1 MIDVAGPWAQSVT
14 GPVPAADLGPAYCH
28 EHLLTDP
35 APRLAGE
42 DRDLVLDDEAR
53 SAAELR
59 DFRVAGGRTLVEV
72 TAPEFGRSPAGLR
85 RLAEATGV
93 TVIATTG
100 HVCTE
105 YWSGV
110 LDLDPVPEAA
120 LADRFVTDLLAGMDG
135 TEVRAGIIKAGSSR
149 DEVTP
154 TEAKV
159 LRAAARAQRE
169 TGAPIT
175 THTTAGTVPLEQVR
189 ILERAGADLDHVCI
203 GHLDRR
209 LDWPTHR
216 ELAGTGVFLGYDCV
230 SKEQYQPDA
239 LRAEF
244 VARLAEA
251 GYGDR
256 VVLSGDLARRSYLRA
271 WGGGPGY
278 GYLLGP
284 FQELLRQAGLD
295 GAQRR
300 ALLVGNPAELLAWR
314 RPP

>member
-1 MIDVAGPWAQSVT
+1 VMGVADPWTQTVT
-14 GPVPAADLGPAYCH
+14 GPVPAADLGPVYCH

-59 DFRVAGGRTLVEV
+59 DFRAAGGRTLVEV
-72 TAPEFGRSPAGLR
+72 TAPEFGRDPAGLR
-85 RLAEATGV
+85 RLAEATGI

-110 LDLDPVPEAA
+110 LDLDPVPELV
-120 LADRFVTDLLAGMDG
+120 LADRFVAELLAGMDG
-135 TEVRAGIIKAGSSR
+135 TTVRAGIIKAGSSR
-149 DEVTP
+149 DAVTP
-154 TEAKV
+154 TEEKV

-175 THTTAGTVPLEQVR
+175 THTTAGTAPLEQVR
-189 ILERAGADLDHVCI
+189 ILERAGAELDHVCI

-216 ELAGTGVFLGYDCV
+216 EVASTGVFLGYDCV

-244 VARLAEA
+244 IARLAGA

-256 VVLSGDLARRSYLRA
+256 VVLAGDLARRSYLRA

-284 FQELLRQAGLD
+284 FQDLLREAGLD
-295 GAQRR
+295 DGQRR
-300 ALLVGNPAELLAWR
+300 SLLVDNPARLLAWR
-314 RPP
+314 P